1 MRILVTGNMGYVGSL
16 LSRSLGCQSNYVV
29 GLDQGYFSGKV
40 IHNELL
46 PEVFISQQIYKD
58 IREVDVNDIR
68 GFDAVV
74 QLAAISNDPIGNKY
88 ETSTEAI
95 NYFATKK
102 LLDLC
107 IQEGVGSFVFASSC
121 SMYGNASSAPKAEGD
136 ELQPLT
142 AYARSKVAIEKY
154 AESTD
159 LKNTKFTAL
168 RFATACGP
176 SPRFRVDLVLN
187 DFIYSALNYGV
198 IEILSDGTP
207 LRPLIDTRDMV
218 KSIIWALGRSTEMGK
233 FLAINAG
240 RNNWNFN
247 VLQLA
252 EIVCQIIP
260 NSTIKLHQNGKGD
273 PRSYVVDFS
282 KFEKLA
288 PGIFDVRT
296 IESTIRDTLALLSEM
311 NEIKSH
317 KKSDYIRLATL
328 EEHIERGN
336 LDNEFR
342 WVCR

>member
-1 MRILVTGNMGYVGSL
+1 MGYLGSL
-16 LSRSLGCQSNYVV
+16 LSRSLGDKSHYVV
-29 GLDQGYFSGKV
+29 GLDQGYFSGKL
-40 IHNELL
+40 IDNEFL

-58 IREVDVNDIR
+58 IREVDVSDIR

-88 ETSTEAI
+88 EAATEAI
-95 NYFATKK
+95 NYSATKK

-107 IQEGVGSFVFASSC
+107 IQEGVNSYVFASSC
-121 SMYGNASSAPKAEGD
+121 SMYGNASNASKAEGD

-154 AESTD
+154 AESTN
-159 LKNTKFTAL
+159 LKTTKFTAL

-187 DFIYSALNYGV
+187 DFIYSALNCGV

-218 KSIIWALGRSTEMGK
+218 KSIIWAIDRPEHLGK
-233 FLAINAG
+233 FLAVNAG
-240 RNNWNFN
+240 RNDWNFN
-247 VLQLA
+247 VLRLA
-252 EIVCQIIP
+252 EIVSQIIP
-260 NSTIKLHQNGKGD
+260 NSTINLNPNGKGD

-288 PGIFDVRT
+288 PGIFDART
-296 IESTIRDTLALLSEM
+296 IESTIQDTVALLGGGAK
-311 NEIKSH
+311 IKSY
-317 KKSDYIRLATL
+317 KKTDYIRLATL
-328 EEHIERGN
+328 EEHMERGN
-336 LDNEFR
+336 LNNNFS
-342 WVCR
+342 WVFG